1 MTQLVARLAVAE
13 TSISCLDAGG
23 GALIREDFLIRALRS
38 GSPGWCCPGWSDV
51 RERGPSLAPKA
62 TRRHGDEGDATRS
75 CGLGVSRVRS
85 FSTPSFSW
93 IVLLPEGNFHG
104 RGHWCFGRGGGRG
117 GEPRDALT
125 GRSEPGRQ
133 PDDVFTAD
141 REGFGT

>member
-1 MTQLVARLAVAE
+1 MK
-13 TSISCLDAGG
+13 I
-23 GALIREDFLIRALRS
+23 FLIRVLRS

-93 IVLLPEGNFHG
+93 IVLLPEENFHG

-141 REGFGT
+141 REGLGT